1 MVVPKTAVIYSNG
14 SQECERAAQL
24 LLSIDGEY
32 LEYRLNQHFTQKSFE
47 NEFGSKA
54 EYPQIALGAQHV
66 GNLKDLLHVAKE
78 KGLI

>member
-1 MVVPKTAVIYSNG
+1 MIPQTAVIYSNG

-24 LLSIDGEY
+24 LLSLDGED
-32 LEYRLNQHFTQKSFE
+32 LEYRRNQHFTQKSFE
-47 NEFGSKA
+47 NEFGQKA

>member
-1 MVVPKTAVIYSNG
+1 MIPQTAVIYSNG

-24 LLSIDGEY
+24 LLSLDGEY

-47 NEFGSKA
+47 NEFGPKA

-78 KGLI
+78 KGFI

>member
-1 MVVPKTAVIYSNG
+1 MIPQTAVIYSNG

-24 LLSIDGEY
+24 LLSLDGEY

-47 NEFGSKA
+47 NEFGQKA
-54 EYPQIALGAQHV
+54 EYPQVALGAQHV
-66 GNLKDLLHVAKE
+66 GNLKDVLHVAKE

>member
-1 MVVPKTAVIYSNG
+1 MIPQTAVIYSNG

-24 LLSIDGEY
+24 LISLDGEY

-47 NEFGSKA
+47 NEFGQKA

>member
-1 MVVPKTAVIYSNG
+1 VIPQTAVIYSNG

-24 LLSIDGEY
+24 LKALDGEY
-32 LEYRLNQHFTQKSFE
+32 LEYRLDQHFDQRAFE

-66 GNLKDLLHVAKE
+66 GNLKELLHVAKE